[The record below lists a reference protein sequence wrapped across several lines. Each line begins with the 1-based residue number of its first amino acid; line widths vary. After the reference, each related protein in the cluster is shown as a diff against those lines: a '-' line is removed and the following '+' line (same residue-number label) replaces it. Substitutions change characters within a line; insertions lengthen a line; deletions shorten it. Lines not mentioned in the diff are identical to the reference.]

1 MDSVNPKYVLPNYLC
16 QSAIDAAE
24 QGDYSEVRRLLKLVE
39 NRYDEQ
45 PRTEKYAGY
54 ANITQGTTITAQG
67 SPSSWL
73 SPSGDFA
80 VGFYPLDSDTSLFLL
95 AVWYDSTSP
104 KAVVWSAN
112 RDAPVAAGSTLQ
124 LTSDGRLSLRDQ
136 DGKQVW
142 NAGAANAS
150 FAALLDT
157 GNLVLAASSSNFL
170 WQSFDFPTDTL
181 LPGQVLIQ
189 GSSLR
194 SQLTDS
200 DTSDGR
206 FQLVAQT
213 DGNLVLYP
221 LALPT
226 GNQYVAYWSTGTTG
240 SGNQL
245 VYNETG
251 SLYYAVT
258 NGTIVSISPTSTFS
272 TRNFYQ
278 RARLDPDGVFRQYI
292 YPKNG
297 TAGGSLGKTWNTVAK
312 VPLDICRDLV
322 VENVGS
328 GVCGF
333 NGYCSSD
340 GDQTR
345 ISCMCPPQY
354 SFIDPDKKYKG
365 CKQDFLQIC
374 EGYNPDDFELIPVD
388 NVDWPYYDYEY
399 YTNVDQLR
407 CAQYCLE
414 DCFCVVAIFSSNDGG
429 CWKKRQPLAHGR
441 MGSYVDRR
449 ALIKVSKSNAS
460 LTLPPGP
467 VTTTT
472 KKQPTP
478 MNRVGSAL
486 LWGSGSLNLILV
498 ALMSV
503 TVLEGR
509 LDLLLKNDEE
519 AMSDSR
525 RVGRFVTAAI
535 WCIQEDPSL
544 RPSMHMVTQMLEGA
558 VPLGKEEERKKG
570 KQKQENGEE
579 DYHQTRWNRPQTCIG
594 HRGTPQASPCLSE
607 QRTPSPPW
615 AERLNPEESFLI
627 KRRFGSLGYGR
638 VPIWGFRNEEEWKKP
653 RTREDYEMTVV
664 SDTKPQQH
672 ALVQFGSPLSDVLAM
687 TECLLPVERATNGR
701 SQTTEDELG
710 LSELYCIQYRL
721 SPPGSVDLQRF
732 HIASMDLQTNDL
744 QEFSRGSFRNASF
757 EASNPSYQRSTS
769 LGCFPVPRSPWSS
782 VSLVSSSISA
792 SFEEEKDSSRHGLMP
807 PTLPSCVSSR
817 VGSSPAVFFASEQSM
832 SFPQLDLYRSDTLP
846 SFSKSTK
853 NRPAAASF
861 FFDRDDYSV
870 KQYRL
875 SSQPRVALDSDL
887 KLPMLQN
894 TRTSSGDD
902 FRASWIQ
909 PYPGRADW
917 SASLQTK
924 HLSPPHVVH
933 DPSVGRGIP
942 SCSMDKPNLRLQTQ
956 KQLPINSA
964 SVSSATAISNKT
976 RIRWTQDLHERFVEC
991 VNRLGGAEKAT
1002 PKGILKLMNSAG
1014 LTIYHVKSHLQKY
1027 RIAKHIP
1034 ESTEGKES
1042 FGHLPRTI
1050 ALHSNL
1056 IPFVLANDVTGKF
1069 ERRAAAVS
1077 VTELDPKIGMQITE
1091 ALRLQLDVQ
1100 MRLHEQLEIQKNLQL
1115 RIEAQSRKLQQMF
1128 EEQVRTTKGPAEL
1141 ENLGDLFSWSP
1152 AESLEDAQLL
1162 CASDGRQSTDFPL
1175 QKCGSGLDEG
1185 VFVSRVSS
1193 NNASMDISGA
1203 ARPASGIFSFNK
1215 WLRSSPL
1222 ASVACA
1228 TVLVRGRS
1236 QPPRNSTRPPAR
1248 TRWTSQMAIP
1258 PSRSAIGS
1266 EWFLGGKGPI
1276 SEVLACSAPLW
1287 DAAKFDSARDRDTP
1301 FGFNLGLGEFE
1312 QSGMQITEALRLQ
1325 LDVQRRLHEQLE
1337 RLPYCCGGMQITETL
1352 RLRLDAQRCFQEQP
1366 ELKIVAQNRML
1377 QPENLAI
1384 LFSNSPESL
1393 KDAQFLCAPDGLKNT
1408 FPIEDYKNSNVAIP
1422 PITATKKSIAVPC
1435 AAASEPYA
1443 IITGN
1448 RHLSSLGSRSVT
1460 TARSEKTQAPAS
1472 CIGRVPVEVQ
1482 VVAGGAIPHGS
1493 AIRERAGIVDAVIQ
1507 VGEVIDP
1514 FDAHQIGVSSLPRQ
1528 IQSVLGLPVELED
1541 APVPLEGPGSGAL
1554 GVLVHEAKQ
1563 VNLYAPFSR
1572 RRPLSA
1578 RDMAE
1583 QPLVELFGHL
1593 HVGVLV
1599 AVSWPANLAD
1609 DDGHI
1614 GIPCFP
1620 QGPDQGVE
1628 TGVEHVGVDCF
1639 AVTDARFGRPE
1650 EGKVHREILVAVG
1663 AEEGVDVDDERG
1675 SVFGEDGEDFEHGF
1689 SCLRSE
1695 LACRRDGVRTRRSV
1709 DVGVEG
1715 DGGLHMASQP

>member
-1034 ESTEGKES
+1034 ESTEGK
-1042 FGHLPRTI
+1042 
-1050 ALHSNL
+1050 
-1056 IPFVLANDVTGKF
+1056 F

-1175 QKCGSGLDEG
+1175 QKL
-1185 VFVSRVSS
+1185 SS

-1266 EWFLGGKGPI
+1266 E
-1276 SEVLACSAPLW
+1276 
-1287 DAAKFDSARDRDTP
+1287 
-1301 FGFNLGLGEFE
+1301 
-1312 QSGMQITEALRLQ
+1312 ITEALRLQ

-1337 RLPYCCGGMQITETL
+1337 VHASL
-1352 RLRLDAQRCFQEQP
+1352 
-1366 ELKIVAQNRML
+1366 ML
-1377 QPENLAI
+1377 QASPNKGLLSTSQNMI
-1384 LFSNSPESL
+1384 LQYNRNITASARCPKVLSGAARGALHETPLTPNHPAYPTRASL
-1393 KDAQFLCAPDGLKNT
+1393 
-1408 FPIEDYKNSNVAIP
+1408 ISKNSNVAIP

-1472 CIGRVPVEVQ
+1472 W
-1482 VVAGGAIPHGS
+1482 
-1493 AIRERAGIVDAVIQ
+1493 
-1507 VGEVIDP
+1507 
-1514 FDAHQIGVSSLPRQ
+1514 F
-1528 IQSVLGLPVELED
+1528 
-1541 APVPLEGPGSGAL
+1541 
-1554 GVLVHEAKQ
+1554 
-1563 VNLYAPFSR
+1563 FT
-1572 RRPLSA
+1572 
-1578 RDMAE
+1578 
-1583 QPLVELFGHL
+1583 
-1593 HVGVLV
+1593 
-1599 AVSWPANLAD
+1599 W
-1609 DDGHI
+1609 
-1614 GIPCFP
+1614 
-1620 QGPDQGVE
+1620 
-1628 TGVEHVGVDCF
+1628 
-1639 AVTDARFGRPE
+1639 
-1650 EGKVHREILVAVG
+1650 
-1663 AEEGVDVDDERG
+1663 
-1675 SVFGEDGEDFEHGF
+1675 
-1689 SCLRSE
+1689 
-1695 LACRRDGVRTRRSV
+1695 
-1709 DVGVEG
+1709 
-1715 DGGLHMASQP
+1715 